1 MREPLER
8 LAAGL
13 KAGETARDYV
23 EALYGFMEELKL
35 ETALTDIFAQDIR
48 EVTME
53 ARDTT
58 VHILKKFG
66 AETTGAPFS
75 FYRGTVTPMRLTR
88 EAFWNSHT
96 GGQI

>member
-1 MREPLER
+1 
-8 LAAGL
+8 
-13 KAGETARDYV
+13 
-23 EALYGFMEELKL
+23 
-35 ETALTDIFAQDIR
+35 
-48 EVTME
+48 ME

-66 AETTGAPFS
+66 AETTSAPFS

>member
-1 MREPLER
+1 MAHGPLR
-8 LAAGL
+8 HLPGTAGASCWDRAAGN
-13 KAGETARDYV
+13 GPD
-23 EALYGFMEELKL
+23 GH
-35 ETALTDIFAQDIR
+35 FAQDIR

>member
-1 MREPLER
+1 MRIRRGREADTER
-8 LAAGL
+8 LVALAGQIF
-13 KAGETARDYV
+13 ETDP
-23 EALYGFMEELKL
+23 ELL

>member
-1 MREPLER
+1 
-8 LAAGL
+8 
-13 KAGETARDYV
+13 
-23 EALYGFMEELKL
+23 
-35 ETALTDIFAQDIR
+35 
-48 EVTME
+48 ME

-96 GGQI
+96 GGQT

>member
-1 MREPLER
+1 
-8 LAAGL
+8 
-13 KAGETARDYV
+13 
-23 EALYGFMEELKL
+23 
-35 ETALTDIFAQDIR
+35 
-48 EVTME
+48 ME

-58 VHILKKFG
+58 AHILKKFG

-88 EAFWNSHT
+88 EAFLNSHT